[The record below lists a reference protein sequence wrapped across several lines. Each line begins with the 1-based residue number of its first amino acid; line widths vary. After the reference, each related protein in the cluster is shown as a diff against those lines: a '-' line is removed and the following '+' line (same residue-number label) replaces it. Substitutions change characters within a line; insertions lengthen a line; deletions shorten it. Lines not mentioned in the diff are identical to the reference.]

1 MTASIAIHGGRPA
14 ARGRGRRPARR
25 LGTPREATNG
35 APCLGLALAGGVL
48 LWSALGSALAL
59 LLA

>member
-1 MTASIAIHGGRPA
+1 MTASMVIHGRPTVRGRERRPIGRP
-14 ARGRGRRPARR
+14 GK
-25 LGTPREATNG
+25 PREATNG

-48 LWSALGSALAL
+48 LWGALGSALAL